1 MEMSKLRSY
10 LTNDT
15 DIFDME
21 LLYTDVSPNV
31 EIIAHEL
38 FRKYQPFCWRRTYG
52 RGVGHPLNAC
62 PTDQPDKSG
71 LLCYPKCQDGYI
83 GIGPVCWED
92 CGNMTAVGIFCVGTS
107 SSFRLLSKHDTFL
120 KRLFS
125 IDSIND
131 SNYEYSY
138 ARVFIRKS
146 YGRGAGTP
154 MICSSEYE
162 QSGALCYV
170 PCDKKFIGVGPVCWQ
185 LCPSFQSFTCVVGCA
200 ITASDCIT
208 TIWELTAAALKIL
221 KFILGDIS
229 VDNAIANLIASAT
242 QNDWPAVAKNTLI
255 LSEQFTE
262 KVLSYFL
269 KKFNDWPVDMIE
281 ETTKNTSVLLTV
293 SALQNAESLAPF
305 TKLFSLD
312 YIIAAFNKGLCDL
325 PDELS
330 HSLPIAIS

>member
-1 MEMSKLRSY
+1 
-10 LTNDT
+10 
-15 DIFDME
+15 
-21 LLYTDVSPNV
+21 
-31 EIIAHEL
+31 
-38 FRKYQPFCWRRTYG
+38 
-52 RGVGHPLNAC
+52 
-62 PTDQPDKSG
+62 
-71 LLCYPKCQDGYI
+71 
-83 GIGPVCWED
+83 
-92 CGNMTAVGIFCVGTS
+92 MTAVGIFCVGTS
-107 SSFRLLSKHDTFL
+107 SPFRLLSKHDTFL
-120 KRLFS
+120 KRLVS

-138 ARVFIRKS
+138 TRIFIRKS

-185 LCPSFQSFTCVVGCA
+185 LCPSFQSFTCVGVGCA

-208 TIWELTAAALKIL
+208 TIWRLTDAALKIL

-281 ETTKNTSVLLTV
+281 ETTKNTSVLVTV

-305 TKLFSLD
+305 TILFSLD

-330 HSLPIAIS
+330 H